1 MGSAFVTV
9 KNTEINNGLEALR
22 GLDATYDSNNKGRQ
36 RVRIQCLLQ
45 PKRAESILQTTAAV
59 ERWDCD
65 VGQYDKRFGKTLD
78 EDVKIGVI
86 LALAPLQVLWTGGS
100 SSCQCTT
107 TFYGE
112 KTTRQK
118 NAFRILLKFRSLLAD
133 FLAVVGH
140 S

>member
-1 MGSAFVTV
+1 MTATTKVANEYGCSACYSPNV
-9 KNTEINNGLEALR
+9 
-22 GLDATYDSNNKGRQ
+22 
-36 RVRIQCLLQ
+36 
-45 PKRAESILQTTAAV
+45 PESILQTTAAV

-107 TFYGE
+107 T
-112 KTTRQK
+112 
-118 NAFRILLKFRSLLAD
+118 L
-133 FLAVVGH
+133 
-140 S
+140 